1 MYNRS
6 EGFFKAYDDTR
17 LFFQIW
23 ANPQAKGTIII
34 NHGQGEH
41 SDSYQRLVDYFKND
55 SWTFYAWDMRG
66 HGRSDGKRG
75 FVEKFDDYCHDYES
89 FVEKVLADQK
99 RPAGPV
105 ILLCHSMG
113 GLVQLKSLVKNPSWI
128 SKIAGQVLSA
138 PLLGLALPVPKFKSE
153 GARLLNQILPT
164 VTLYNEIK
172 NEMLTRDLDVIREFE
187 QDSLR
192 HNRISSGAFLGILS
206 TYNEVQTQAA
216 KISMPTLLVVAE
228 IDPIVSTPAA
238 RTFYTH
244 LASTRK
250 EIYVYP
256 NAKHELINDTV
267 RSTVFQDIKKYLD
280 SFLGAL

>member
-41 SDSYQRLVDYFKND
+41 SESYHRLVDYFKND
-55 SWTFYAWDMRG
+55 AWTFYAWDMRG

-75 FVEKFDDYCHDYES
+75 YVAKFDDYCRDYET
-89 FVEKVLADQK
+89 FVEKVLADDK

-105 ILLCHSMG
+105 LLFSHSMG
-113 GLVQLKSLVKNPSWI
+113 GLVQLKSLTKEPTWL
-128 SKIAGQVLSA
+128 SKITGQICSA
-138 PLLGLALPVPKFKSE
+138 PLLGLALPVPKFKSD
-153 GARLLNQILPT
+153 GARILNQIMPKI
-164 VTLYNEIK
+164 TLHNEIK

-192 HNRISSGAFLGILS
+192 HNRISSAAFMGMLENFP
-206 TYNEVQTQAA
+206 YVQALA
-216 KISMPTLLVVAE
+216 DKIKMPTLLLVSDN
-228 IDPIVSTPAA
+228 DPIISTPEA
-238 RTFYTH
+238 RGFYNQIG
-244 LASTRK
+244 SKRK
-250 EIYVYP
+250 EIYIYP
-256 NAKHELINDTV
+256 NAKHELINDTI
-267 RSTVFQDIKKYLD
+267 RSTVFQDIKKYFD
-280 SFLGAL
+280 SFLGAP